1 MKILLHRLAAI
12 VAPVVVVTATTAIA
26 FERFDLR
33 IALTDSATPAGIYQM
48 RPLSSL
54 SRGELVAACLP
65 SGIARFAIS
74 RDYLSVSPISE
85 CQERAAP
92 IGKLVLALPGD
103 EIEITPDFVS
113 INGQRFAHS
122 ATVPNDSNGRRLPRV
137 SAGEYRV
144 QAGSAWLFG
153 FNDAN
158 SFDSR
163 YYGPLPLSA
172 IKSVAVP
179 LLTW

>member
-1 MKILLHRLAAI
+1 MRNRLHRLASL
-12 VAPVVVVTATTAIA
+12 VAPVAVAAVATAIA

-48 RPLSSL
+48 RPLSSF

-65 SGIARFAIS
+65 AGIAHFAVS
-74 RDYLSVSPISE
+74 RAYLSVSPISE
-85 CQERAAP
+85 CPDHAAP
-92 IGKLVLALPGD
+92 IGKLLLALPGD
-103 EIEITPDFVS
+103 QVEIGPDFVA

-122 ATVPNDSNGRRLPRV
+122 ATLQRDSSGRTLPRM
-137 SAGEYRV
+137 SAGPYRV
-144 QAGSAWLFG
+144 PAGSLWLFG
-153 FNDAN
+153 FNDPR

-172 IKSVAVP
+172 IRSVAVP

>member
-1 MKILLHRLAAI
+1 MKNQLHWL
-12 VAPVVVVTATTAIA
+12 APVVTPVAVAAAGTAIA

-48 RPLSSL
+48 RPLSSF

-65 SGIARFAIS
+65 SDIAHFAVS
-74 RDYLSVSPISE
+74 RGYLPVSPISE
-85 CQERAAP
+85 CPDHAAP
-92 IGKLVLALPGD
+92 IGKLLLALPGD
-103 EIEITPDFVS
+103 QVEIRPDFVA
-113 INGQRFAHS
+113 INGESFAHS
-122 ATVPNDSNGRRLPRV
+122 ATVQRDGSGRSLPRM
-137 SAGEYRV
+137 SAGQYQV
-144 QAGSAWLFG
+144 PAGSVWLFG
-153 FNDAN
+153 FNDPT

-172 IKSVAVP
+172 IRSVSVP